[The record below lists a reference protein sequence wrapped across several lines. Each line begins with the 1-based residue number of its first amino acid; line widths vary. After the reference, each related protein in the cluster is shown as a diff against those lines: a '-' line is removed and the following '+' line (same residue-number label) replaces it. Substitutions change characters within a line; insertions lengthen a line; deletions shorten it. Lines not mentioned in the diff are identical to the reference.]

1 MNYLLDSSVIAKWF
15 LDEPG
20 SNRAL
25 NLQHRYLSGSLSLFY
40 AQLSLYE
47 VANALLY
54 SREFKATEVADATAA
69 LAALN
74 MQQLGFEERAL
85 SKAIIVSGQYGIAI
99 YDSYLV
105 TLAEMHHLIFL
116 TADRKLLRRL
126 PSLDWIR
133 DFGIYPPYTTA

>member
-1 MNYLLDSSVIAKWF
+1 MNYLLDSSVIVKWF
-15 LDEPG
+15 LDEPD

-25 NLQHRYLSGSLSLFY
+25 DLQHRFLSGSLSLFY

-54 SREFKATEVADATAA
+54 SREFEATEVVDATAA
-69 LAALN
+69 LLALD

-85 SKAIIVSGQYGIAI
+85 SNAIVMSGQYDIAI

-105 TLAEMHHLIFL
+105 ALAEMHQLVFL

-126 PSLDWIR
+126 PPLDWIR
-133 DFGIYPPYTTA
+133 DVGIYPH

>member
-1 MNYLLDSSVIAKWF
+1 MNYLLDSSVIVKWF
-15 LDEPG
+15 LDEPD
-20 SNRAL
+20 SKRAL
-25 NLQHRYLSGSLSLFY
+25 DLQHRFLSGTLSLFY

-54 SREFKATEVADATAA
+54 SREFGANEVADATAA

-74 MQQLGFEERAL
+74 MQPLGFEERAL
-85 SKAIIVSGQYGIAI
+85 SKAIVVSGQYGIAI

-105 TLAEMHHLIFL
+105 ALAEIHQLIFL

-126 PSLDWIR
+126 PSLDWVR
-133 DFGIYPPYTTA
+133 DFGIYPH